1 MPKMDQG
8 KYDYAI
14 VGVGAAGLQL
24 ALKMINDEFFNE
36 KRILLI
42 DKNDKVDNDRT
53 WCFWEKDPSIF
64 DSLATHTWKTGVF
77 YNKHE
82 TISFDLT
89 PYRYKML
96 RSADFYTY
104 AKAEI
109 TKAANIVWIKDEVT
123 GIDKQQILGVS
134 DTYTATHIFDSRIPE
149 EFHEK
154 KAKYHSLIQHFKGWF
169 IETESPIFDVYS
181 FTMMDYRI
189 KWKDSTSFTY
199 VLPISANTALVEFT
213 LFNDQLLP
221 DDEYDQYLSDYI
233 SQYIGTTN
241 YRVKEVEQGLIP
253 MSDYPFHKHHS
264 KYVTKIGTA
273 GGWVRPS
280 SGYSFKNAD
289 RYSTL
294 TVENIKKG
302 NRPEK
307 GIATSRYRTYDSIF
321 LNVLATRN
329 DLGEEIFTRLYTK
342 PKIQSVF
349 KFLDEEGTIWKD
361 LKVMFSLNRPQ
372 FWRAFLTTFWK

>member
-1 MPKMDQG
+1 MPKMDQA

-36 KRILLI
+36 KKILLI
-42 DKNDKVDNDRT
+42 DKDDKVANDRT
-53 WCFWEKDPSIF
+53 WCFWEKGPSIF
-64 DSLATHTWKTGVF
+64 DQLATHTWKTGIF
-77 YNKHE
+77 YNMRE
-82 TISFDLT
+82 TISFDLS

-96 RSADFYTY
+96 RSADFYAY

-109 TKAANIVWIKDEVT
+109 TKAANVVWIKDEVT
-123 GIDKQQILGVS
+123 GINKQQILGAS
-134 DTYTATHIFDSRIPE
+134 ESHTATHIFDSRIPE
-149 EFHEK
+149 EFHEN

-169 IETESPIFDVYS
+169 IETESPIFDADS

-199 VLPISANTALVEFT
+199 VLPVSENTALVEFT

-321 LNVLATRN
+321 LNVLASRN